1 MANSM
6 IITQLISQF
15 SQLPFEL
22 QRRVLDFTQALT
34 LSMSIPKGTSGKKL
48 LSFKEMIPP
57 DDLQTMNR
65 LIEEG
70 CEKVNPNE
78 W

>member
-1 MANSM
+1 MSNSV
-6 IITQLISQF
+6 IITQLLSQL
-15 SQLPFEL
+15 SQLPLEL

-34 LSMSIPKGTSGKKL
+34 LSMSTSKGTPGKKL
-48 LSFKEMIPP
+48 LSFKEIIPP

-70 CEKVNPNE
+70 CEKINPNE